1 MAWVIACW
9 QMTMRK
15 HMSFRARVM
24 LMAIGM
30 GLTMSLV
37 FAAAAIFI
45 TERYEHVL
53 VGALLQDEA
62 NAWAERLFEDPNARL
77 PSSELQRAYLRRPGE
92 TDPLPTHLAGLT
104 PGVHEDHSSSSD
116 GLHVGVFDTPA
127 GRIYLEMDL
136 REIEALERY
145 LLHIL
150 FAVIFAGALLSS
162 LLGWWLARSATRPL
176 RRLAGEVERL
186 DTAPHITDLAAHHPR
201 DELGRVA
208 LAIDSYQRRLVEAEE
223 VERAFFAD
231 ASHELRT
238 PVAVVRG
245 ALELLEEDV
254 QAQPRLQAPM
264 RRLRR
269 GVDEVSTLL
278 EALLRLARRQL
289 AEREVMDVDAWAHQF
304 LTTLVQGCAPPVTVS
319 IEGRAGTLPLP
330 LRDAELILSSL
341 LRPLL
346 AKPIGDILT
355 GVLSPQGIE
364 LHFHTVQEDVPRLTS
379 PIRNMASRSDR
390 NLGTSLIG
398 RLAKAHGWQVDM
410 LDEKALSIRWP
421 HPAPTTQ
428 VN

>member
-1 MAWVIACW
+1 
-9 QMTMRK
+9 
-15 HMSFRARVM
+15 MSFRARVM

-30 GLTMSLV
+30 GLVMSLV

-53 VGALLQDEA
+53 VGALLQDQA
-62 NAWAERLFEDPNARL
+62 NAWAERLAEDPQARL

-92 TDPLPTHLAGLT
+92 TTPLPAHLTGLT
-104 PGVHEDHSSSSD
+104 PGVHEGHSSSDD

-127 GRIYLEMDL
+127 GRIYLEIDL

-150 FAVIFAGALLSS
+150 FIVIFAGALLSS

-186 DTAPHITDLAAHHPR
+186 DTAPHITDLAAHQPR

-208 LAIDSYQRRLVEAEE
+208 LAIDSYQRRLVEAEQ
-223 VERAFFAD
+223 VERTFFAD

-254 QAQPRLQAPM
+254 QSEPHLQAPM
-264 RRLRR
+264 QRLRR

-278 EALLRLARRQL
+278 DALLRLARRQL
-289 AEREVMDVDAWAHQF
+289 ATLETVDVDSWMQQQIEIATQGQPN
-304 LTTLVQGCAPPVTVS
+304 LVNVRL
-319 IEGRAGTLPLP
+319 EGHAGTLPLP
-330 LRDAELILSSL
+330 LRDAELVVSAL
-341 LRPLL
+341 LRSML
-346 AKPIGDILT
+346 AKRPLHTLLVTI
-355 GVLSPQGIE
+355 SPQGIFFSAQGDA
-364 LHFHTVQEDVPRLTS
+364 LSTSDPTAPRAAT
-379 PIRNMASRSDR
+379 RSDSR
-390 NLGTSLIG
+390 FGNSLIG
-398 RLAKAHGWQVDM
+398 RLAIAHGWRID
-410 LDEKALSIRWP
+410 LIDDAAISIRWVDD
-421 HPAPTTQ
+421 
-428 VN
+428 VNL